1 MSFNKDNMT
10 AKLDSLQPLSG
21 VCAFRPG
28 TDVKTIKVVEGC
40 SIASASTLARENQL
54 DLTEATAFEKAGWKF
69 AKMPQGVGNVVVDQG
84 DGRMKIVA
92 DALNVK
98 FDSSLPRSKVDSI
111 LGKYGLAV
119 KRDYGF
125 SPNLFVVSGGTT
137 DAVATAKKLNS
148 VDGIVYAEPVLI
160 EALGRRG

>member
-1 MSFNKDNMT
+1 MSFTKNNVT
-10 AKLDSLQPLSG
+10 TKLASLQPLSG
-21 VCAFRPG
+21 VRAFGPE
-28 TDVKTIKVVEGC
+28 TDVKSIKIGKGG

-111 LGKYGLAV
+111 LGKYGLVV

-125 SPNLFVVSGGTT
+125 SPNLFVVSGGAT